1 MKIRCNRSSFGRGNR
16 APWFETLYTQWFGGR
31 PGNSCLATGNS
42 PGPGSIQSRPHALGR
57 PFSHGLS
64 LPFQMQERR
73 PFTRIS
79 ISERS
84 LWGCLP
90 AGEWGI
96 RTAMT
101 TIKDV
106 ARRAGVAP
114 STVSNYLTGN
124 ARVSPPTAKRIQEAI
139 DELGYIPNRA
149 ARSLRVKHTNTL
161 GLIVPD
167 ISNPFFSEIVRTI
180 NHVSQRMEYTVML
193 CDSGGDGTREKSL
206 LANLLSQRVD
216 GILMIHTGHRDDY
229 VELATQASRPIV
241 FVDRAVEGIRSVV
254 TDNYTGGKLAAR
266 HLLGLGHTR
275 FGILAGNTHV
285 RNVQE
290 RLEGFTGEVEEH
302 GYAIEP
308 PCIISGEQ
316 TLETGREVDLL
327 LKLRRPPTAI
337 FATNDIIALGAWRKL
352 PMGVRSGGLTWLRH
366 RGPNHGARPDD
377 DRQDKAEMGRQAVL
391 ALFEAMETKQ

>member
-1 MKIRCNRSSFGRGNR
+1 
-16 APWFETLYTQWFGGR
+16 
-31 PGNSCLATGNS
+31 
-42 PGPGSIQSRPHALGR
+42 
-57 PFSHGLS
+57 
-64 LPFQMQERR
+64 
-73 PFTRIS
+73 
-79 ISERS
+79 
-84 LWGCLP
+84 
-90 AGEWGI
+90 
-96 RTAMT
+96 MT

-167 ISNPFFSEIVRTI
+167 IANPFFSEIVRTI

-229 VELATQASRPIV
+229 VELATQANRPIV

-302 GYAIEP
+302 GYAVEP

-352 PMGVRSGGLTWLRH
+352 LEMGVRVPEDVSLIGYDNIEMTQITVPDLTTI
-366 RGPNHGARPDD
+366 G
-377 DRQDKAEMGRQAVL
+377 QDKAEMGRQAVL
-391 ALFEAMETKQ
+391 ALFEAMETKQVTGETTYIPPRLIVRGSTGPVEETAAAQG